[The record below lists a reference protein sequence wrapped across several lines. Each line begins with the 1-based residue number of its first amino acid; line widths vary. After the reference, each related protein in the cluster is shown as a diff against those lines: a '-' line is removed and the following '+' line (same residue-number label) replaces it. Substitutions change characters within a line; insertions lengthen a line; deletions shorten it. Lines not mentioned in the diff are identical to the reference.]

1 MSVLVHSCVSNV
13 SIGTLV
19 CVCVSSVS
27 IGTLVLLL
35 LLLLFLDSELV
46 IVFDAR

>member
-19 CVCVSSVS
+19 CVRVSNVS
-27 IGTLVLLL
+27 IGTLVL

>member
-35 LLLLFLDSELV
+35 LLLFLDSELV